1 MLLPIGILVALV
13 SIGIV
18 KTAAAVEP
26 PLRQEEARAVSEIT
40 SRVISAG
47 VNVEERVKK

>member
-1 MLLPIGILVALV
+1 MLIPIGILVILV

-26 PLRQEEARAVSEIT
+26 PLRQEEARAVRKIT

-47 VNVEERVKK
+47 VNE